1 MKRAVVTMCCS
12 STPVVKTPPSSASTL
27 KLALSTRCSI
37 LAQMRLKEFL
47 LVMCVVCL
55 AKGVIATTYEIDAF
69 YSEPKCDGTPYVVL
83 VESNSSCVGQCLKDY
98 STDASTNLGG
108 LSITCSTDYL
118 TDIQDLFGDSPY
130 ILREVYRDINCEYFD
145 YALIYHASGNCE
157 GTPSALG
164 YMITTLEDDG
174 SGSITKYNY
183 PLCRASGLNVTTPIP
198 AASLKYHTCDSDKNR
213 WYSSN
218 DNNEVATPTPTST
231 RRRTPSSGISTGAIV
246 GMIGGG
252 IVLIL
257 VIALVIFCCKRKR
270 STQKSN
276 DTELL
281 PTASL
286 RSTQP
291 GGAFMPSA
299 PSNHTTGMWDDEV
312 IIANRIPRDKIVIKA
327 RINHGAFGEVY
338 SGQFNGQLVAV
349 KMLLPASR
357 GNLRLVNQF
366 LTEAK
371 MTATMDHPNVVSF
384 VGVAWDALS
393 DICVVLEFMDGGD
406 LRELLDQYETKHE
419 PVGFNRQKVSIA
431 LQVCHALAYL
441 HSLMPPVVHRD
452 LKSRNI
458 LLNRSM
464 GAKLTDFGISK
475 ERLDQTLTAGV
486 GTSLWMAPEV
496 MLGEWYDDKADIF
509 SFGVVLSELDVHT
522 LPYANT
528 KRNSRDQYGRQLPD
542 AALLQQVASGKVQ
555 VEFSSANPLSI
566 IQLGYA
572 CVAIDPSLRP
582 SAAEVLYRLQSILA
596 KEL

>member
-1 MKRAVVTMCCS
+1 
-12 STPVVKTPPSSASTL
+12 
-27 KLALSTRCSI
+27 
-37 LAQMRLKEFL
+37 MRLKEFL
-47 LVMCVVCL
+47 LVVWVVCL
-55 AKGVIATTYEIDAF
+55 SRDVIATTFEIAAF
-69 YSEPKCDGTPYVVL
+69 FSEPKCTGTPYVVL
-83 VESNSSCVGQCLKDY
+83 VEENSSCVGECLTDET
-98 STDASTNLGG
+98 TDASTNLGG

-118 TDIQDLFGDSPY
+118 ADIKDLFGDSPY
-130 ILREVYRDINCEYFD
+130 ILRMLYEDADCEIFE
-145 YALIYHASGNCE
+145 YALVYHASENCE

-164 YMITTLEDDG
+164 YGIATLEDDG
-174 SGSITKYNY
+174 SGSITRYDDS
-183 PLCRASGLNVTTPIP
+183 LCSPRSLNTTVIIP
-198 AASLKYHTCDSDKNR
+198 APILSDHVCDADKTR

-218 DNNEVATPTPTST
+218 DDEVETPTPTPT
-231 RRRTPSSGISTGAIV
+231 RATSSGLSTGAIV

-257 VIALVIFCCKRKR
+257 VIVLVIFCYKRR
-270 STQKSN
+270 NTTQKPN

-281 PTASL
+281 PTASQ
-286 RSTQP
+286 RSTQT
-291 GGAFMPSA
+291 GAFMPSA
-299 PSNHTTGMWDDEV
+299 PSIHTSGMWNDEV
-312 IIANRIPRDKIVIKA
+312 IIANRIPRDKVIIKT
-327 RINHGAFGEVY
+327 RISHGGFGEVY
-338 SGQFNGQLVAV
+338 SGLFKGNQVAV

-406 LRELLDQYETKHE
+406 LRGLLDQYETKNE
-419 PVGFNRQKVSIA
+419 CVGFNRQKVSIA
-431 LQVCHALAYL
+431 LQVCHALVYL
-441 HSLMPPVVHRD
+441 HSLRPPVVHRD

-464 GAKLTDFGISK
+464 EAKLTDFGISK

-496 MLGEWYDDKADIF
+496 MLGEWYDEKADIF

-522 LPYANT
+522 LPYAST
-528 KRNSRDQYGRQLPD
+528 KRNSIDQFGRQLPD
-542 AALLQQVASGKVQ
+542 AALLQQVANGKAQ
-555 VEFSSANPLSI
+555 VEFSSANPASI

-582 SAAEVLYRLQSILA
+582 SAAEVLYRLQSVLA

>member
-1 MKRAVVTMCCS
+1 
-12 STPVVKTPPSSASTL
+12 
-27 KLALSTRCSI
+27 
-37 LAQMRLKEFL
+37 MRPKGFL
-47 LVMCVVCL
+47 LVVGL
-55 AKGVIATTYEIDAF
+55 LFIVIADAVATQYKINVW
-69 YSEPKCDGTPYVVL
+69 YSAPRCGGTPYNVY
-83 VESNSSCVGQCLKDY
+83 VEESSSCVNECITDPT
-98 STDASTNLGG
+98 TDASTNLGA
-108 LSITCSTDYL
+108 LSIICSTDYM
-118 TDIQDLFGDSPY
+118 TDIQGLFGDSQY
-130 ILREVYRDINCEYFD
+130 ILLESFRDLNCESFW
-145 YALIYHASGNCE
+145 YALGYFASENCE
-157 GTPSALG
+157 GTPGALG
-164 YMITTLEDDG
+164 YMVATLEDDG
-174 SGSITKYNY
+174 SGSILTYDSSLCTDDSLNY
-183 PLCRASGLNVTTPIP
+183 SVSIP
-198 AASLKYHTCDSDKNR
+198 AATLSDHACDVNGNR
-213 WYSSN
+213 WYSRN
-218 DNNEVATPTPTST
+218 DNEIATPSPTPA
-231 RRRTPSSGISTGAIV
+231 RTKEPSSGLSTGAIV

-252 IVLIL
+252 IVLI
-257 VIALVIFCCKRKR
+257 VIVVLVIFCCKRR
-270 STQKSN
+270 RPSSKSN
-276 DTELL
+276 ETELL

-286 RSTQP
+286 RSTQT
-291 GGAFMPSA
+291 GAFMPSA
-299 PSNHTTGMWDDEV
+299 PNVHTTGMWDDEV
-312 IIANRIPRDKIVIKA
+312 IIANRIPRDKVLIKN
-327 RINHGAFGEVY
+327 RISHGAYGEVF
-338 SGQFNGQLVAV
+338 SGLFNGQPVAV

-371 MTATMDHPNVVSF
+371 MTATTDHPNVVSF

-393 DICVVLEFMDGGD
+393 DICVVLEFMNGGD
-406 LRELLDQYETKHE
+406 LRGLLDQYETKHE

-464 GAKLTDFGISK
+464 GAKLTGFGISK
-475 ERLDQTLTAGV
+475 ERLGQTLTAGV

-509 SFGVVLSELDVHT
+509 SFGVVLSELDVHS

-542 AALLQQVASGKVQ
+542 AALMQQVACGKVQ
-555 VEFSSANPLSI
+555 VEFSTANPPSI